1 MSASPLRIDL
11 RVHRHGRGLT
21 QDALA
26 SRVGISRQA
35 LGAIERGEAVPS
47 VEVALRLGAVLGV
60 PVEGLFRL
68 ATPAASDPPP
78 AEDSSLPPGTRVR
91 ESSVA
96 GTPVLVP
103 AEGRSGAGP
112 ELASGVVEAGGLCLR
127 PLPGPPSAHESGFSE
142 SGFSESGSSRQVIL
156 AGCDPA
162 TTLLQGLLR
171 QKTGI
176 ELLWMPAGSRA
187 ALFALGRGRAHLAGF
202 HLHGEGEEEGP
213 SGLLGSLPF
222 RCTVVGFAVWEQG
235 IMLRPGNPLGINGV
249 GDLARPDLRFLNRE
263 AGSGSRA
270 MLDRALRR
278 AGVEGAEIPGYHR
291 TAASGHWSVA
301 QGVASG
307 AADAGVGIRAAA
319 RSFGLGWAPLE
330 EERYDLV
337 IPDHLLD
344 DPGVAAVLDLLGSSV
359 LRAQVESLGGYD
371 VGPMGLPA

>member
-1 MSASPLRIDL
+1 MSNSPVRIEL

-21 QDALA
+21 QDGLA
-26 SRVGISRQA
+26 SRVGLSRQA

-47 VEVALRLGAVLGV
+47 VEVALRLAAVLGV
-60 PVEGLFRL
+60 PVEDLFRL
-68 ATPAASDPPP
+68 APPVSSPPP
-78 AEDSSLPPGTRVR
+78 YAGEPPLPVGTRVR

-112 ELASGVVEAGGLCLR
+112 ELASGVVDGDGLPPR
-127 PLPGPPSAHESGFSE
+127 SLPVPPTVHGP
-142 SGFSESGSSRQVIL
+142 GSSPQVIL

-176 ELLWMPAGSRA
+176 ELLWMPSGSRA
-187 ALFALGRGRAHLAGF
+187 ALSALGRGRAHLAGF
-202 HLHGEGEEEGP
+202 HLSGEGAERGP
-213 SGLLGSLPF
+213 SGLLASLPF
-222 RCTVVGFAVWEQG
+222 PCTVVGFAVWEQG
-235 IMLRPGNPLGINGV
+235 IMLAPGNPLGVAGV
-249 GDLARPDLRFLNRE
+249 TDLARPDLRFLNRE
-263 AGSGSRA
+263 MGSGSRA

-278 AGVEGAEIPGYHR
+278 SGVEGADIPGYDR
-291 TAASGHWSVA
+291 TTASGHWSVA

-319 RSFGLGWAPLE
+319 RSFGLAWAPLE

-344 DPGVAAVLDLLGSSV
+344 DPGVAAVLDLLESSV

>member
-1 MSASPLRIDL
+1 MSDSSLRIDL

-21 QDALA
+21 QDGLA

-35 LGAIERGEAVPS
+35 LGAIERGESVPS
-47 VEVALRLGAVLGV
+47 VEVALRLSSVLGV

-68 ATPAASDPPP
+68 ATQASSDPPP
-78 AEDSSLPPGTRVR
+78 VGDPPLPPGTRVR

-103 AEGRSGAGP
+103 AWGRSGAGP
-112 ELASGVVEAGGLCLR
+112 ELASGVVDAGGRRLR
-127 PLPGPPSAHESGFSE
+127 PLPGPPSVG
-142 SGFSESGSSRQVIL
+142 GPRSSPQVIL

-162 TTLLQGLLR
+162 TALLQGLLL
-171 QKTGI
+171 QKTGV
-176 ELLWMPAGSRA
+176 ELLWMPSGSRA
-187 ALFALGRGRAHLAGF
+187 ALSALGQGRAHLAGF
-202 HLHGEGEEEGP
+202 HLHGGGTEEGP
-213 SGLLGSLPF
+213 SGLPGSLPF
-222 RCTVVGFAVWEQG
+222 PCTVVGFAVWEQG
-235 IMLRPGNPLGINGV
+235 IMLSPGNPLGITGV
-249 GDLARPDLRFLNRE
+249 GDLARRDLRFLNRE
-263 AGSGSRA
+263 VGSGSRA
-270 MLDRALRR
+270 MLDRALQE
-278 AGVEGAEIPGYHR
+278 AGVEGADIPGYDR

-319 RSFGLGWAPLE
+319 RSFGLAWAPLE

-344 DPGVAAVLDLLGSSV
+344 DPGVAALLDLLGSSH

-371 VGPMGLPA
+371 VRPMGLPA

>member
-1 MSASPLRIDL
+1 MSDSPLRVDL
-11 RVHRHGRGLT
+11 RLHRYGRGFT
-21 QDALA
+21 QEGLA

-47 VEVALRLGAVLGV
+47 VQVALRLAAVLGV
-60 PVEGLFRL
+60 PVEGLFHL
-68 ATPAASDPPP
+68 ATPASSDPSPVGGPP
-78 AEDSSLPPGTRVR
+78 FPPGTRVR

-103 AEGRSGAGP
+103 AWGRSGAGP
-112 ELASGVVEAGGLCLR
+112 ELASGVVDAGGRRLH
-127 PLPGPPSAHESGFSE
+127 PLPGPPSVR
-142 SGFSESGSSRQVIL
+142 GSRNSPQVIL

-162 TTLLQGLLR
+162 TTLLHGLLL
-171 QKTGI
+171 QKTGVQ
-176 ELLWMPAGSRA
+176 LLWIPSGSRA
-187 ALFALGRGRAHLAGF
+187 ALSALGQGRAHLAGF
-202 HLHGEGEEEGP
+202 HLQGEGAEEGP
-213 SGLLGSLPF
+213 SGLPDPLPF
-222 RCTVVGFAVWEQG
+222 PCSVVGFAVWEQG
-235 IMLRPGNPLGINGV
+235 IMLRPGNPLGITGV

-263 AGSGSRA
+263 VGSGSRA
-270 MLDRALRR
+270 MLDRALQQ
-278 AGVEGAEIPGYHR
+278 AGLQGTDIPGYDH

-319 RSFGLGWAPLE
+319 RSFGLAWAPLE

-344 DPGVAAVLDLLGSSV
+344 DPGVAALLDLLGSSA

-371 VGPMGLPA
+371 VRPMGLPA